1 MLDNHE
7 HNHAVHEFDGIIENR
22 VSSPPIYYTILFYGL
37 VIWGV
42 AFCAFYLLSG
52 WSSEAEFQQ
61 KMMTYQE
68 TYQKASLS
76 DPTSSTPKSAP
87 PAEKAVAAVPAEP
100 EEDGTTLYAEK
111 CAMCHGENGKGSG
124 IGPNLARPDY
134 IYGKTPEAIT
144 ESIAMGRSG
153 GMPAFSDQLSDDEI
167 QVLVNFL
174 LSL

>member
-61 KMMTYQE
+61 
-68 TYQKASLS
+68 
-76 DPTSSTPKSAP
+76 
-87 PAEKAVAAVPAEP
+87 
-100 EEDGTTLYAEK
+100 
-111 CAMCHGENGKGSG
+111 
-124 IGPNLARPDY
+124 
-134 IYGKTPEAIT
+134 
-144 ESIAMGRSG
+144 
-153 GMPAFSDQLSDDEI
+153 
-167 QVLVNFL
+167 
-174 LSL
+174 